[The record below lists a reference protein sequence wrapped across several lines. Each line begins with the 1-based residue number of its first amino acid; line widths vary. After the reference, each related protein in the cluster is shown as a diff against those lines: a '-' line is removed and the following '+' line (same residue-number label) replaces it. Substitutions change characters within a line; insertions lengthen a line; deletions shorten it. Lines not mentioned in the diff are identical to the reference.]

1 MASAC
6 DTKRKKKGP
15 EESRAVKGNAQMSN
29 LPLDSFE
36 ATKVIAKACNWAD
49 RRRDV
54 QDAPPADKRLAEG
67 RYKVSRIEL
76 AEAVEH
82 YRSAGK
88 KER

>member
-1 MASAC
+1 
-6 DTKRKKKGP
+6 
-15 EESRAVKGNAQMSN
+15 MSN
-29 LPLDSFE
+29 LPLNDVA

-49 RRRDV
+49 RRQAV
-54 QDAPPADKRLAEG
+54 QDAGPAEKRMAQG

-82 YRSAGK
+82 YRKAGE

>member
-1 MASAC
+1 
-6 DTKRKKKGP
+6 
-15 EESRAVKGNAQMSN
+15 MSN
-29 LPLDSFE
+29 LPLDDVA

-49 RRRDV
+49 QRRAV
-54 QDAPPADKRLAEG
+54 QDAPPAEKRTAEG

-82 YRSAGK
+82 YRKAGE